1 MVEKFR
7 EITNEMADL
16 YERKNSDYGDS
27 VHDTYVKYGPV
38 SFLVRMEDKL
48 NRARTLIQKGD
59 QKVNDE
65 KVRDTLIDLANYS
78 ILMVLEMER
87 EKTMDVTL
95 YTDKMIWKDQ
105 EVYISGWSKSST
117 PDYEYE
123 GE

>member
-1 MVEKFR
+1 MVEQFR

-87 EKTMDVTL
+87 EKTVDMTL
-95 YTDKMIWKDQ
+95 YADKMIWKDQ

-117 PDYEYE
+117 PDYESE

>member
-1 MVEKFR
+1 MIEKFKK
-7 EITNEMADL
+7 ITEEMVDL
-16 YERKNSDYGDS
+16 YTRKKSDYGDS
-27 VHDTYVKYGPV
+27 VYDTYVKYGPV

-87 EKTMDVTL
+87 EKTMDVTF

-117 PDYEYE
+117 PDYE
-123 GE
+123 

>member
-65 KVRDTLIDLANYS
+65 KIRDTLIDLANYS
-78 ILMVLEMER
+78 ILLI
-87 EKTMDVTL
+87 TL
-95 YTDKMIWKDQ
+95 PSITVVFPSAPIPT
-105 EVYISGWSKSST
+105 I
-117 PDYEYE
+117 
-123 GE
+123 